1 MHRGLGI
8 LEIVEI
14 ICAQL
19 GLESSES
26 LSTDASSALSAL
38 ARTSQFFHNPALNV
52 LWRHQDT
59 LVNLIRCM
67 PEDLWDIT
75 QGSDDE
81 DDDGPAIGT
90 SIQLLRIMQ
99 SSDWDRPQFYM
110 PRVKSLSVME
120 AFDTPEFLETLSLSL
135 PGETFFPRLETLHWH
150 PKSDL
155 SVFHHVRS
163 FLTPHI
169 TDLSLGCDS
178 FSHLSVLSTLAAK
191 CPSLT
196 RVTITTDFSALIG
209 IMARSGPGGS
219 GQKIFAPAISTL
231 VLALPQIRSLQ
242 VPWLDDRAVAHLA
255 RMPDL
260 STLHLEFGL
269 PRTAPPVENLGFT
282 TLTELTVRTMKCA
295 LRLLN
300 VAANSPLEKFTIM
313 ATSLNPSETMAREF
327 YATLLEHCS
336 HSSLREITIGGEFDE
351 DIEALSTAEIAT
363 FLVGGDVL
371 RPLFSFPNLIE
382 VRLAHPVGFNLDD
395 AMMHDLARA
404 WPQIEVL
411 GLTARP
417 YRHVPSRVSLEGL
430 YAFAK
435 HCPHL
440 RILALTFDATVVPK
454 LRDNGKKRVTQ
465 RSLCHL
471 NVAASPI
478 RKPERVAKFLSAM
491 FPCLM
496 DIATLHGD
504 RLNDL
509 SEDEGLFDNESVTD
523 SSELWED
530 VEYTLIAFTPDSE
543 KASKPRD

>member
-19 GLESSES
+19 GSESSES

-81 DDDGPAIGT
+81 DDAGPAIGT

-120 AFDTPEFLETLSLSL
+120 AFDTPEFLETLNLL
-135 PGETFFPRLETLHWH
+135 PRLETLYWH

-191 CPSLT
+191 CPSLI

-231 VLALPQIRSLQ
+231 VLALPQIR
-242 VPWLDDRAVAHLA
+242 AVAHLA
-255 RMPDL
+255 RMSDL

-269 PRTAPPVENLGFT
+269 PRTAPPVETLGFT

-313 ATSLNPSETMAREF
+313 ATSLNPPETMAREF

-363 FLVGGDVL
+363 FCAPGAPGGIQSGRCHDA
-371 RPLFSFPNLIE
+371 RPRSCM
-382 VRLAHPVGFNLDD
+382 A
-395 AMMHDLARA
+395 
-404 WPQIEVL
+404 QIEVL

-465 RSLCHL
+465 R
-471 NVAASPI
+471 
-478 RKPERVAKFLSAM
+478 PERVAKFLSAM

-530 VEYTLIAFTPDSE
+530 VEYTLIAFPPTRR
-543 KASKPRD
+543 K